1 MLIAKYLAGNIARIV
16 ALAAVVIATA
26 MPAFASVDDDLQLWT
41 PVTLDVPIYKKVR
54 GYCEVAPRIGDGVGK
69 LNQFLLR
76 PGIEYRF
83 TDDFSLFAGYLW
95 QRTYSENSINYENRI
110 WQQALFDKDIKR
122 LSIINRTRLEQ
133 RFFNTTGGTGNRL
146 RHMVKLNLGLYRQLY
161 LTTSNELFLNLNS
174 VNNGPQRGVDQ
185 NRFFAGIGL
194 KSYKGSRIEA
204 GYQYQYVNR
213 SDEFDDQGNHAILIQ
228 TFIGL
233 RD

>member
-1 MLIAKYLAGNIARIV
+1 M
-16 ALAAVVIATA
+16 
-26 MPAFASVDDDLQLWT
+26 WT
-41 PVTLDVPIYKKVR
+41 PITLDVPIYRKVR
-54 GYCEVAPRIGDGVGK
+54 GYFEVAPRIGSGVGK
-69 LNQFLLR
+69 LNQFLIR
-76 PGIEYRF
+76 PGVEYRVN
-83 TDDFSLFAGYLW
+83 DDFSLFAGYLW
-95 QRTYSENSINYENRI
+95 QRTYDNNSILYENRV

-122 LSIINRTRLEQ
+122 LSVINRTRLEQ

-146 RHMVKLNLGLYRQLY
+146 RHLVKLNLGLYRQLY
-161 LTTSNELFLNLNS
+161 LTTSNELFINLNS

-185 NRFFAGIGL
+185 NRFFVGLGL
-194 KSYKGSRIEA
+194 KSNRGSRIEA